1 VWADFAGTIGKVVDT
16 SGTSINGASLKE
28 AIRRGQIVTVH
39 RGTDG
44 THPTLVVERVEDPA
58 DAGSSLTLDALK
70 DVTAPANTPARMGLG
85 TTAVGQWGPVAFTPL
100 DPENNVRPWSASTKY
115 FPGNPVIGSDGYYY
129 TSDIVQ
135 TGGAAPSLSNLATW
149 TVVSGGG
156 ASVMVQQA
164 STRLLAVMGVSGLP
178 PMWEPQVYTISST
191 VVHHTQT
198 GAYGLWVAS
207 IATGPGDE
215 PGVSDKW
222 ERYDL
227 IGLHEDIRTRLHLSA
242 MQDVDD
248 SVTVAPAGKVLG
260 TTAVGQWGPVD
271 LPAPFWSGTQ
281 AQYDAIATKDPNI
294 LYCVAG

>member
-1 VWADFAGTIGKVVDT
+1 
-16 SGTSINGASLKE
+16 
-28 AIRRGQIVTVH
+28 
-39 RGTDG
+39 
-44 THPTLVVERVEDPA
+44 
-58 DAGSSLTLDALK
+58 
-70 DVTAPANTPARMGLG
+70 M
-85 TTAVGQWGPVAFTPL
+85 
-100 DPENNVRPWSASTKY
+100 
-115 FPGNPVIGSDGYYY
+115 
-129 TSDIVQ
+129 
-135 TGGAAPSLSNLATW
+135 
-149 TVVSGGG
+149 
-156 ASVMVQQA
+156 
-164 STRLLAVMGVSGLP
+164 
-178 PMWEPQVYTISST
+178 